1 MCEFLYVCVL
11 VQAVHS
17 VTVRC
22 VCVCDVICY
31 ALSQREVS
39 ECVGARAGIC
49 FALSHTKLCV
59 SVCMCV

>member
-1 MCEFLYVCVL
+1 MCAGTGCAFS
-11 VQAVHS
+11 HS
-17 VTVRC
+17 EVC